1 MPTHIDFP
9 LTPNLAKLYKTDSF
23 MRQRYNFYSSY
34 PHKFSADPFIVDNEI
49 RYDVTCLMF
58 VANGDSDFVSAILE
72 NFCFEDCQF

>member
-9 LTPNLAKLYKTDSF
+9 LTPFHDLPASEL
-23 MRQRYNFYSSY
+23 R
-34 PHKFSADPFIVDNEI
+34 FIVDNEI